1 MRGRLRFDNREPVG
15 RNQPGKWRLIDD
27 HQVLLLEVT
36 YVNSDAIGFNPPD
49 PRGYCR
55 LIPVTISSFEY
66 YT

>member
-36 YVNSDAIGFNPPD
+36 YVNSDAIGFNPPESARLLPID
-49 PRGYCR
+49 PSDD
-55 LIPVTISSFEY
+55 IFF
-66 YT
+66 